1 MAFSALVVGTT
12 EPTIRPILMNS
23 FLTILQLIQE
33 DSFVI
38 LILNAFIFKE
48 IKKWTCICLSKIAE
62 TYPDII
68 MNLFDKILPVLLQNL
83 NTKPE
88 ISK

>member
-1 MAFSALVVGTT
+1 MAFSALVLGTS
-12 EPTIRPILMNS
+12 EQTIRPILMNS

-33 DSFVI
+33 DSF
-38 LILNAFIFKE
+38 E

-62 TYPDII
+62 VYPDII

-83 NTKPE
+83 NNKPE